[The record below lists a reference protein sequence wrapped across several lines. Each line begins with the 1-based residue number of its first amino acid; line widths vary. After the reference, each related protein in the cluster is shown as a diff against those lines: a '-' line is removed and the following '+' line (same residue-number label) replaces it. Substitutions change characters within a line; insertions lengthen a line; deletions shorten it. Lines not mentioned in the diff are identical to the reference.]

1 MIQVIRCHPELMAIT
16 KSRDTTN
23 KDAVK
28 KDFNS
33 IKEVKDKQPQF
44 KRVKNKREVSLI
56 TLPKRSRIKWKRSKD
71 IMSKIIDTLD
81 YNNQI
86 QSSYDLI
93 VLDRQQKHE
102 HRDAA

>member
-23 KDAVK
+23 KGAAT
-28 KDFNS
+28 KDINS
-33 IKEVKDKQPQF
+33 IKEVKDKQLQF
-44 KRVKNKREVSLI
+44 KRVENEREVSLL
-56 TLPKRSRIKWKRSKD
+56 TLPKRSSIKWKKRKD
-71 IMSKIIDTLD
+71 IISKIIDRLD

-93 VLDRQQKHE
+93 LLDRQQKYE
-102 HRDAA
+102 HKDAA